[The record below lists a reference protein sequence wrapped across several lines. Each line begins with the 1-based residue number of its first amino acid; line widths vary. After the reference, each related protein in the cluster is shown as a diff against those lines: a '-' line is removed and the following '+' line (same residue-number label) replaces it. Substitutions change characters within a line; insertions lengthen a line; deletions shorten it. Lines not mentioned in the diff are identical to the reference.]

1 MIVTAR
7 YVGGEVE
14 VEVIDHPDF
23 FGWRASGRTIAD
35 AMEHLAAAVG
45 VEGYRGPIHLWR
57 RVP

>member
-1 MIVTAR
+1 MIVKAR
-7 YVGGEVE
+7 YVGGGIE

-23 FGWRASGRTIAD
+23 FGWRASGRTTAE

-45 VEGYRGPIHLWR
+45 VEGYRGPIRLWR

>member
-7 YVGGEVE
+7 YVGGGIE

-23 FGWRASGRTIAD
+23 FGWRASGRTVAE
-35 AMEHLAAAVG
+35 AMEHLAAAVS
-45 VEGYRGPIHLWR
+45 VEGYRGSIRLWR